1 MRLDRV
7 WVIYRADSQPAQR
20 EARLCAKE
28 LKALGTHVVTAMSG
42 PRVNPFPGLLAV
54 EDALPAL
61 ALVLGGDGTVLGAA
75 RHLAV
80 HDIPILSIN
89 VGGHLGFLT
98 HDRRVLRGDQ
108 IWQRLQDDQFAIER
122 RMMLQAMV
130 DRRSAEERT
139 ASPGLLQQP
148 DLEDDEEHHWAFN
161 DFYLRAYRDEISP
174 TCTLELEIDGE
185 VVDQVRG
192 DGLILST
199 PTGSTGYALAAGG
212 PILHPGIDA
221 IIVSNHGGRQLDGA
235 PASIEVLPEIVAAVN
250 GACEVWLDG
259 GIRSGQDV
267 FKAKAL
273 GADATLIGK
282 AFLNGLGAG
291 GKAGV
296 TQCLE
301 IIEKELDLTMAFC
314 GKTDLGEVRD
324 DVLYTGGLTNHT

>member
-20 EARLCAKE
+20 EARQCAKE
-28 LKALGTHVVTAMSG
+28 LKALGTRVVTAMSG

-54 EDALPAL
+54 EDALPDL

-221 IIVSNHGGRQLDGA
+221 IIVAPICPMSLSSRTLVVKLSIGR
-235 PASIEVLPEIVAAVN
+235 
-250 GACEVWLDG
+250 
-259 GIRSGQDV
+259 
-267 FKAKAL
+267 
-273 GADATLIGK
+273 
-282 AFLNGLGAG
+282 
-291 GKAGV
+291 
-296 TQCLE
+296 TQ
-301 IIEKELDLTMAFC
+301 
-314 GKTDLGEVRD
+314 
-324 DVLYTGGLTNHT
+324 

>member
-20 EARLCAKE
+20 EARQCAKE
-28 LKALGTHVVTAMSG
+28 LKALGSHVVTAMSG

-54 EDALPAL
+54 EESLPDL

-130 DRRSAEERT
+130 DRRSAEDRA
-139 ASPGLLQQP
+139 ASPGPLQQP

-185 VVDQVRG
+185 VIDQVRG

-221 IIVSNHGGRQLDGA
+221 IIVA
-235 PASIEVLPEIVAAVN
+235 PICPMSLSS
-250 GACEVWLDG
+250 
-259 GIRSGQDV
+259 R
-267 FKAKAL
+267 
-273 GADATLIGK
+273 TLVVPPRARLAIWP
-282 AFLNGLGAG
+282 LGAG
-291 GKAGV
+291 DHRIKLWKDGVGCTVLEPGECCVVQQARHHALMVLLNQSPSYYRTLSHKLHWAGSLHAA
-296 TQCLE
+296 QPLSL
-301 IIEKELDLTMAFC
+301 IHI
-314 GKTDLGEVRD
+314 
-324 DVLYTGGLTNHT
+324 

>member
-1 MRLDRV
+1 MRLDWV

-20 EARLCAKE
+20 EARQCAKE
-28 LKALGTHVVTAMSG
+28 LKALGANVVTAMSG

-54 EDALPAL
+54 EESLPDL

-80 HDIPILSIN
+80 HDIPI
-89 VGGHLGFLT
+89 T

-122 RMMLQAMV
+122 RMMLQGMV
-130 DRRSAEERT
+130 DRRSAEDR
-139 ASPGLLQQP
+139 AISPGLLQQP

-185 VVDQVRG
+185 VIDQVRG

-221 IIVSNHGGRQLDGA
+221 IIVA
-235 PASIEVLPEIVAAVN
+235 PICPMSLSS
-250 GACEVWLDG
+250 
-259 GIRSGQDV
+259 R
-267 FKAKAL
+267 
-273 GADATLIGK
+273 TLVVPPRARLAIWP
-282 AFLNGLGAG
+282 LGAG
-291 GKAGV
+291 DHRIKLWKDGVGCTVLEPGECCVVQQARHHALMVLLNQSPSYYRTLSHKLHWAGSLHAA
-296 TQCLE
+296 QQSQ
-301 IIEKELDLTMAFC
+301 
-314 GKTDLGEVRD
+314 
-324 DVLYTGGLTNHT
+324 N

>member
-20 EARLCAKE
+20 EARQCAKE
-28 LKALGTHVVTAMSG
+28 LKALGANVVTAMSG

-54 EDALPAL
+54 EESLPDL

-122 RMMLQAMV
+122 RMMLQGMV
-130 DRRSAEERT
+130 DRRSAEDRAT
-139 ASPGLLQQP
+139 SPGLLQQP
-148 DLEDDEEHHWAFN
+148 DMENYEEHHWAFN

-185 VVDQVRG
+185 VIDQVRG

-221 IIVSNHGGRQLDGA
+221 IIVA
-235 PASIEVLPEIVAAVN
+235 PICPMSLSS
-250 GACEVWLDG
+250 
-259 GIRSGQDV
+259 R
-267 FKAKAL
+267 
-273 GADATLIGK
+273 TLVVPPRARLAIWP
-282 AFLNGLGAG
+282 LGAG
-291 GKAGV
+291 DHRIKLWKDGVGCTVLEPGECCVVQQARHHALMVLLNQSPSYYRTLSHKLHWAGSLHAA
-296 TQCLE
+296 QHSQ
-301 IIEKELDLTMAFC
+301 
-314 GKTDLGEVRD
+314 
-324 DVLYTGGLTNHT
+324 N